1 MDHLNH
7 LLPHDLLWGMAPA
20 HLPGDAP
27 DWAVEA
33 LRLGHPVVVR
43 RALCADGQI
52 AVGLRG
58 AHREQRYA
66 AQMPRA
72 AIQRR
77 LRPEQLIHLDSAQ
90 AVSVKQLGSLPAPT
104 RWAKPVGAGDGLRSG
119 PSVSEHNKCL
129 SALPAL
135 AALQQLRN
143 TLNRL
148 GLAWGVSGS
157 AGFEL
162 ATGIPTLTA
171 SSDLDLIL
179 RTPLPIPR
187 SQARALLAQLHN
199 APCRIDLQLQT
210 PAGGVALNDLARSDG
225 PVLLKAADGARL
237 VNDPWHAMEYAA

>member
-7 LLPHDLLWGMAPA
+7 LLPHDLLWGMVPA
-20 HLPGDAP
+20 HLPADAP

-43 RALCADGQI
+43 RALCAEGLV

-72 AIQRR
+72 AIQRQ
-77 LRPEQLIHLDSAQ
+77 LCPEQLIHLDSA
-90 AVSVKQLGSLPAPT
+90 
-104 RWAKPVGAGDGLRSG
+104 R
-119 PSVSEHNKCL
+119 
-129 SALPAL
+129 ALPAL
-135 AALQQLRN
+135 AALRQLRT
-143 TLNRL
+143 TLNLL
-148 GLAWGVSGS
+148 GLGWGVSGS

-162 ATGIPTLTA
+162 ATGIPTLTP

-179 RTPLPIPR
+179 RTPLPITR
-187 SQARALLAQLHN
+187 NQARALLAPLSN
-199 APCRIDLQLQT
+199 APCRIDVQLQT
-210 PAGGVALNDLARSDG
+210 PAGGVALNDLARVDG

-237 VNDPWHAMEYAA
+237 LNDPWLALECAA